1 MRIKR
6 KGIRISNKSLELFLD
21 CNLST
26 LIMEPEFITY
36 QKFNDIVLA
45 NALAESLKSHTIP
58 YLVEEEAPVFDPS
71 FAFREA
77 ITEYA
82 VKIKG
87 SDFEQVNQLLA
98 KDEAASIDNVEK
110 DYYLFDFTDD
120 ELMEL
125 ITKADEWSVF
135 DNLLARK
142 ILADRGKVITDNDI
156 SHIKEQRIE
165 ELKEPDAPQTTWV
178 IIGYI
183 TAFLGGILGLFIGWH
198 LSSFKKT
205 LPNGEKVY
213 GYSENDRRQG
223 KIILYIAI
231 VMICLFTIVK
241 VIVAY
246 RGY

>member
-1 MRIKR
+1 
-6 KGIRISNKSLELFLD
+6 
-21 CNLST
+21 
-26 LIMEPEFITY
+26 MEPEFITY

-45 NALAESLKSHTIP
+45 NALAESLKSHAIP

-77 ITEYA
+77 IMEYA

-87 SDFEQVNQLLA
+87 SDFEKVNQLLA
-98 KDEAASIDNVEK
+98 KDEADSINNVEK

-125 ITKADEWSVF
+125 IAKADEWSVF

-183 TAFLGGILGLFIGWH
+183 TAFLGGILGMFIGWH